1 MIDNI
6 EIEISAGS
14 GGNGSTHFR
23 REKFVPRGGPD
34 GGDGGHGGSVILIG
48 NDGLSTLS
56 QFRQGQRFFAENGGV
71 GLGKKKRGKDG
82 TDLFIQVPIG
92 TTVYTANKESHA
104 ELLVDILNS
113 GDSIVLCKGGE
124 GGRGNVHFATPTNQ
138 TPLIAEGGELG
149 ETSRIRMELKLL
161 ADVGIVGAPN
171 AGKSS
176 FMSFVSR
183 AKPKIAP
190 YPFTTTEPVL
200 GVVNSNGRAIVMA
213 EIPGLIEGAHLGV
226 GLGDTFLQ
234 HAERTRA
241 LIHLIDGAGDNPL
254 QTYLNVNREL
264 LAYNKQL
271 AIRPQIIAINKVDL
285 PEVKSQME
293 EIQNSFL
300 GTPSPTLF
308 VSAMT
313 GEGLEEVLES
323 VIKLLPPAPSHFP
336 KRQTPKTL
344 KITKKSTKSQNE
356 VIKMDISHFWV
367 FWPKAEQLVRGT
379 NLSDWRAVAQ
389 LRLEFKNLGLLEA
402 LNESGVREGD
412 TITLGGTELEWR

>member
-6 EIEISAGS
+6 EIEIMAGS

-34 GGDGGHGGSVILIG
+34 GGDGGHGGNVILIG
-48 NDGLSTLS
+48 NDGVSTLS
-56 QFRQGQRFFAENGGV
+56 QFRHGQRFSAENGGL

-82 TDLFIQVPIG
+82 TDLLIQVPVG
-92 TTVYTANKESHA
+92 TTVYSVNKESA
-104 ELLVDILNS
+104 SEQLADILNS

-138 TPLIAEGGELG
+138 TPLIAEGGEIG
-149 ETSRIRMELKLL
+149 EVSRIRMELKLL
-161 ADVGIVGAPN
+161 ADVGIIGAPN

-176 FMSFVSR
+176 FISFVSR
-183 AKPKIAP
+183 AKPKIAS

-200 GVVNSNGRAIVMA
+200 GVVNSNGRVIVMA
-213 EIPGLIEGAHLGV
+213 EIPGLIEGAHRGI

-241 LIHLIDGAGDNPL
+241 LIHLIDGSGDNPL
-254 QTYLNVNREL
+254 ETYLDVNREL

-285 PEVKSQME
+285 PEVKSQIE
-293 EIQNSFL
+293 EIQNSFV
-300 GTPSPTLF
+300 GTPSPTMF

-313 GEGLEEVLES
+313 GEGLEEVLEA
-323 VIKLLPPAPSHFP
+323 VIKFLPPPPSHFP
-336 KRQTPKTL
+336 KRQTPKNL
-344 KITKKSTKSQNE
+344 KITKKSTKTKNE
-356 VIKMDISHFWV
+356 VIKMDVSHFWV

-389 LRLEFKNLGLLEA
+389 LRSEFKNLGLLEA